1 MADFFTWIFD
11 RLNVFSGQAV
21 DVLYGYIL
29 IILLV
34 FAGIYFTIKTKFVS
48 FRLLKEKFRAV
59 TEKPKDGKGV
69 SSFHLYY
76 PCRKSVLC

>member
-1 MADFFTWIFD
+1 LADFFSWVFD

-34 FAGIYFTIKTKFVS
+34 FAGVYFTVKTKFVS
-48 FRLLKEKFRAV
+48 FRLIKEQFNAW
-59 TEKPKDGKGV
+59 
-69 SSFHLYY
+69 
-76 PCRKSVLC
+76 